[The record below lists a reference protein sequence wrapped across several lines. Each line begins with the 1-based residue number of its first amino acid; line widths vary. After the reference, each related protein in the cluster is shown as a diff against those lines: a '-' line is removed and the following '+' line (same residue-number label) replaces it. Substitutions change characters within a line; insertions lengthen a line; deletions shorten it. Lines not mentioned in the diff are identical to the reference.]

1 MHHQMK
7 QTSIQMSRQG
17 GVALIRSTVLIR
29 SMVAIGLVLALVV
42 IAVPSAR
49 AGDALVVQAGHGR
62 LLRLN
67 NVQRVVVAAPDIADV
82 NVISRNELM
91 VIAKRVGE
99 TTLNV
104 WMPSGVTTYRVV
116 VVGASGAD
124 VGEAIKE
131 ALGGGSSVQVRVVGE
146 TVILE
151 GSVKDDAAKAR
162 AETLASAFSKRVI
175 NLLTLEQPPLP
186 PAGALEEKLR
196 DALKDYPVVITAT
209 SGEGVRIE
217 GVVPTQY
224 DLQRIDTIAKA
235 YAKNVV
241 LMVRV
246 RAPVQVQIA
255 TIVAEI
261 NRNALNDL
269 GVQYGGGDVTN
280 GLTTPGVFNFGYVT
294 NGNLAL
300 QLLTAR
306 LHLLETRNA
315 AKTLANPRLV
325 VLEGQTSKL
334 LVGGEVPIPLAGPLG
349 VPTLVFKEF
358 GIRLEFKPVVQPDE
372 PIRLDLVTE
381 VSSLDFSNAVTVGG
395 FSVPTIK
402 TRRVQTVV
410 SMRPGEYLAIGGLIQ
425 REDTKVV
432 SKIPLLGDIPILGWL
447 FRSESFNKGET
458 ELVIFVTP
466 SLVTPTTETPALP
479 QAPNPN
485 TLNP

>member
-1 MHHQMK
+1 MK
-7 QTSIQMSRQG
+7 QTSIQMSHQG
-17 GVALIRSTVLIR
+17 GVALIRSTALIR
-29 SMVAIGLVLALVV
+29 SMLTIGLVLALVV

-49 AGDALVVQAGHGR
+49 AEDALIVQAGHGR

-82 NVISRNELM
+82 NVVSRNELM
-91 VIAKRVGE
+91 IIAKRVGE

-116 VVGASGAD
+116 VIGASGAD
-124 VGEAIKE
+124 IGEAIKE
-131 ALGGGSSVQVRVVGE
+131 ALGDGSSVRVRVVGE
-146 TVILE
+146 TVMLE

-162 AETLASAFSKRVI
+162 AETIASAFSKRVI
-175 NLLTLEQPPLP
+175 NLLTPEQPAIP

-209 SGEGVRIE
+209 SNDGVRIE

-246 RAPVQVQIA
+246 RTPVQVQIA

-261 NRNALNDL
+261 NRSALNDL
-269 GVQYGGGDVTN
+269 GVQYGGGDATN
-280 GLTTPGVFNFGYVT
+280 GLVTPYLFNFGYVT
-294 NGNLAL
+294 NGNIAL

-306 LHLLETRNA
+306 LHLLESRNA
-315 AKTLANPRLV
+315 ARTLANPRLV

-349 VPTLVFKEF
+349 VPTLTFKEF
-358 GIRLEFKPVVQPDE
+358 GIRLEFKPIVHPDE
-372 PIRLDLVTE
+372 PIQLDLVTE
-381 VSSLDFSNAVTVGG
+381 VSSLDFTNAVVVGG

-402 TRRVQTVV
+402 SRRVQTVV

-432 SKIPLLGDIPILGWL
+432 TKIPLLGDIPILGAL
-447 FRSESFNKGET
+447 FRSESFNRGET

-466 SLVTPTTETPALP
+466 SLVTPTTEVPALP
-479 QAPNPN
+479 QTPNPN

>member
-1 MHHQMK
+1 M
-7 QTSIQMSRQG
+7 
-17 GVALIRSTVLIR
+17 IRSTALLRSLTAAVLV
-29 SMVAIGLVLALVV
+29 VAIAAITVRSAHAENAL
-42 IAVPSAR
+42 I
-49 AGDALVVQAGHGR
+49 VQVGHGK
-62 LLRLN
+62 LLQISNIR
-67 NVQRVVVAAPDIADV
+67 RVVVASPEIADV

-91 VIAKRVGE
+91 VVAKRVGE

-104 WMPSGVTTYRVV
+104 WTPAGVTAYRVQV
-116 VVGASGAD
+116 VIASSAD
-124 VGEAIKE
+124 VGDLIKE
-131 ALGGGSSVQVRVVGE
+131 VLGESGVQVRILAD
-146 TVILE
+146 TAILE
-151 GSVKDDAAKAR
+151 GTVKDDAAKAR
-162 AETLASAFSKRVI
+162 AETIASAFSKRVI
-175 NLLTLEQPPLP
+175 NLLTVVQPPVP
-186 PAGALEEKLR
+186 PAHALENTLR
-196 DALKDYPVVITAT
+196 DALKDYPLTITAM
-209 SGEGVRIE
+209 SADSVRIE

-224 DLQRIDTIAKA
+224 DLQKIDTIAKA

-246 RAPVQVQIA
+246 RTPVQVQIA

-269 GVQYGGGDVTN
+269 GVQYGGGDAAN

-294 NGNLAL
+294 NGNIAL

-315 AKTLANPRLV
+315 ARTLANPRLV

-349 VPTLVFKEF
+349 VPTLTFKEF

-372 PIRLDLVTE
+372 PIKLDLVTE

-402 TRRVQTVV
+402 SRRVQTVV

-425 REDTKVV
+425 REDAKVV
-432 SKIPLLGDIPILGWL
+432 SKIPILGDIPILGAL
-447 FRSESFNKGET
+447 FRSESFSKGET
-458 ELVIFVTP
+458 ELVVFVTP
-466 SLVTPTTETPALP
+466 SIVTPTADTPALP
-479 QAPNPN
+479 QVPNPD
-485 TLNP
+485 TLSP

>member
-1 MHHQMK
+1 
-7 QTSIQMSRQG
+7 MSRQG
-17 GVALIRSTVLIR
+17 GIVLIRSTALIRS
-29 SMVAIGLVLALVV
+29 MAAIGLLLALVV
-42 IAVPSAR
+42 IAIPSAR
-49 AGDALVVQAGHGR
+49 ADDALVVQAGHGR

-67 NVQRVVVAAPDIADV
+67 NIQRVVVAAPDIADV
-82 NVISRNELM
+82 NVISRSELM
-91 VIAKRVGE
+91 VIAKHVGE

-104 WMPSGVTTYRVV
+104 WMPSGVTAYRVV

-124 VGEAIKE
+124 VGQAVKE
-131 ALGGGSSVQVRVVGE
+131 ALGGGSSVQVRVVGDA
-146 TVILE
+146 VILE
-151 GSVKDDAAKAR
+151 GSVRDDTAKAR
-162 AETLASAFSKRVI
+162 AETIASAFSKRVI

-186 PAGALEEKLR
+186 PGGALEEKLR
-196 DALKDYPVVITAT
+196 DALRDYPVVITAT
-209 SGEGVRIE
+209 GNDGVRIE

-269 GVQYGGGDVTN
+269 GVQYGGGDATS

-372 PIRLDLVTE
+372 PIKLDLVTE

-479 QAPNPN
+479 QTPNPD